1 MIEYTVIVNGDY
13 QEWYLNGKRH
23 REDGPAII
31 NGDYQ
36 AWYLNGKRHR
46 EDGPAAVVGSDYR
59 AWYLNGEYVIE
70 AEHAKR
76 TRKQPSCHGKVVE
89 IDGRSYRLEEV

>member
-1 MIEYTVIVNGDY
+1 MIEYTVIVNGDR
-13 QEWYLNGKRH
+13 QTWWLNGKRH
-23 REDGPAII
+23 REDGPAYV

-36 AWYLNGKRHR
+36 AWYLNGK
-46 EDGPAAVVGSDYR
+46 EVT
-59 AWYLNGEYVIE
+59 E

-89 IDGRSYRLEEV
+89 IDGKSYRLEEV